1 MPFDK
6 RIRDLVFIENQD
18 EIEKDWHKEFGDRK
32 NEIVFIGQDLD
43 EIQIRTDLSA
53 CLSTAEELNTLQWE
67 AGYDDHLPIER
78 VYAT

>member
-1 MPFDK
+1 MSFDK

-43 EIQIRTDLSA
+43 EHQIRKDLTA
-53 CLSTAEELNTLQWE
+53 CLSTTEELISLQWQT
-67 AGYDDHLPIER
+67 GYDDHWPIER